1 MFIEWQSHCLFL
13 LTGQIMGPEPW
24 RVEVIFPPRAEP
36 HVLYGMGW
44 AHRSEPD
51 PFLNDNIH
59 AFSAHLSIAYP
70 F

>member
-24 RVEVIFPPRAEP
+24 RVELHI
-36 HVLYGMGW
+36 LYGTGW
-44 AHRSEPD
+44 AHRSEPG